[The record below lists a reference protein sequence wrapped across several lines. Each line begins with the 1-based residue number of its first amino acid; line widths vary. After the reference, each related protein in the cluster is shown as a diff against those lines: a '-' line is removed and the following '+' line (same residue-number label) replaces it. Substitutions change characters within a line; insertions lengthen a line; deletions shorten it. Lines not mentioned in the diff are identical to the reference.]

1 MENKIEPIN
10 NNTYGNLQGNTRHD
24 VRKKI
29 TILGSTG
36 SIGTQALDII
46 DQSGRYELFALTC
59 NSRIEQIV
67 QQAERFMPK
76 YVVVFDEAYFLKLK
90 SALAHTTVI
99 VLSGMEGLIQVV
111 TADEVDIVLT
121 SVVGNI
127 GLIPTIAAIKA
138 GKTIALANKETL
150 VTAGEIIMP
159 LAKQYG
165 SKILPVDSEHS
176 AIFQCLNGEATEH
189 IDKIILTASGGA
201 FRNFTK
207 EEIAVKKAI
216 DALKHPN
223 WSMGQKITIDSATLM
238 NKGLEFIEAKWL
250 FDVSIDQIEVVV
262 HPQSIIHSMVQFKD
276 HAVMAQLGVPDMRV
290 PIIYALDYPKRYIN
304 NVKPLNFLEMGSL
317 TFDKPDFD
325 RFPCLGIA
333 IESLRMGGIKPTI
346 MNAANEILVE
356 AYLKDKIGFYDISEY
371 INLAMDA
378 FSNITKP
385 TIDTILQV
393 DAETRRFISAR
404 LPK

>member
-1 MENKIEPIN
+1 MEKHIK
-10 NNTYGNLQGNTRHD
+10 Q
-24 VRKKI
+24 V

-46 DQSGRYELFALTC
+46 AQSGRYQLFALTC
-59 NSRIEQIV
+59 NSRIDEV
-67 QQAERFMPK
+67 VKQAERFKPK
-76 YVVVFDEAYFLKLK
+76 YVVVNNALYFKQLK
-90 SALAHTTVI
+90 SALAHTNVI
-99 VLSGMEGLIQVV
+99 PLSGMEGMIQVV
-111 TADEVDIVLT
+111 TAEEVDIVLT

-127 GLIPTIAAIKA
+127 GLIPTVAAIKA

-159 LAKQYG
+159 LAKQHN
-165 SKILPVDSEHS
+165 SRILPVDSEHS
-176 AIFQCLNGEATEH
+176 AIFQCLNGESADQ

-207 EEIAVKKAI
+207 EEIAIKKAV

-250 FDVSIDQIEVVV
+250 FDVSIDQIEVLV

-290 PIIYALDYPKRYIN
+290 PIIYALDYPKRYTN
-304 NVKPLNFLEMGSL
+304 TVKPLNFLEIGTL
-317 TFDKPDFD
+317 TFDKPDLE

-333 IESLRMGGIKPTI
+333 VEALRAGGIKPTV

-356 AYLKDKIGFYDISEY
+356 AYLKDRIGFYDISNK
-371 INLAMDA
+371 INQAMDT
-378 FSNITKP
+378 FSNIAEP
-385 TIDTILQV
+385 SIETILEV
-393 DAETRRFISAR
+393 DAETRRFVSAH
-404 LPK
+404 LI

>member
-1 MENKIEPIN
+1 
-10 NNTYGNLQGNTRHD
+10 
-24 VRKKI
+24 
-29 TILGSTG
+29 
-36 SIGTQALDII
+36 
-46 DQSGRYELFALTC
+46 
-59 NSRIEQIV
+59 
-67 QQAERFMPK
+67 
-76 YVVVFDEAYFLKLK
+76 
-90 SALAHTTVI
+90 
-99 VLSGMEGLIQVV
+99 
-111 TADEVDIVLT
+111 
-121 SVVGNI
+121 
-127 GLIPTIAAIKA
+127 
-138 GKTIALANKETL
+138 
-150 VTAGEIIMP
+150 
-159 LAKQYG
+159 
-165 SKILPVDSEHS
+165 
-176 AIFQCLNGEATEH
+176 
-189 IDKIILTASGGA
+189 
-201 FRNFTK
+201 
-207 EEIAVKKAI
+207 
-216 DALKHPN
+216 
-223 WSMGQKITIDSATLM
+223 M

-304 NVKPLNFLEMGSL
+304 NVKPLNFLEIGSL